1 MKAAAEHDLR
11 APYPGLRP
19 FQPPE
24 SPIFFGRA
32 RQTNEMLKRLE
43 RQRFLAVVGASGSGK
58 SSLVRAGLLPALQDG
73 YLRGVSS
80 DWRFVIARPGV
91 DPYGNLAEAF
101 CRGQGAEREPTGF
114 ELSLAESVLRSGRR
128 GVAELLHKFDVPG
141 DRPVLLL
148 IDQFE
153 ELFRF
158 REAARRLAGQ
168 AAPDGYQQRNDA
180 IQFVDLLLRT
190 AEQADR
196 PVYVILTMRSEFM
209 GDCDA
214 FFGLP
219 EAISA
224 SQFLTPR
231 LTRDQSAEAIEGP
244 LDQFHGEIAPE
255 VVNQIVNEVGSDP
268 DQLPLMQHA
277 LLRMWQLA
285 CDEAGVPSDAGPRSP
300 DTPLVTLSEQHYG
313 TAGRVAKALDL
324 HASGIYAE
332 LGRMAPDTQARSA
345 SEGES
350 VVTSPDT
357 QARSASE
364 GESASVPRLRVGL
377 VSVAAEPSPQQR
389 IAQWLF
395 RCLAE
400 RTPQGVLVRRLTT
413 IGEVATVAGV
423 PAAEVAEVVAAFT
436 GPGRDFLVLSRVG
449 VDGPSPSLSPRPGTP
464 GRGVGGEGFGASP
477 HASTPVGA
485 TPTADGT
492 EELHGLGSP
501 RRMEPL
507 TPTLSP
513 EYRGEGASMRNV
525 QASLTAAT
533 TIDIS
538 HESLLRQWQQLREW
552 VTAEADAADELRKL
566 VRDAKDWDHGL
577 RNLLRQPELGVFRQW
592 RDERVP
598 SPAWAARY
606 ASADEFELADRYL
619 DESGKQEERE
629 QQEEKDARQR
639 ELELERRRTA
649 EAEAAAAR
657 QRRLSRIAFVSAG
670 VAVLFGL
677 VVIALAVFLNRQ
689 IDQGTEALVNALL
702 VAPPESLPKAIDS
715 LKSFQGPAT
724 LKLQAVVK
732 DAGNEPQHRLHAGCA
747 LSEFGD
753 LDGDV
758 VEAVLTSIPRGP
770 AGECPNIVW
779 ALRPV
784 RDDALRTIAQRFEQ
798 SKQPEER
805 VHYATVAL
813 HLGNLATASR
823 LLVLHKDP
831 ANRTAFIH
839 NYFKWPGDLAEL
851 APILRE
857 SKAGAGREKADLRSG
872 LCAALG
878 LIPLET
884 LTESQRRA
892 LIAALTE
899 LHQQAPDGGT
909 HSAAYFA
916 LRRWRQ
922 EKAIRDLTPSKLLP
936 AEDRGWFVNS
946 LGMTMVRIIPRGS
959 FTMGDNSSLAA
970 EEEKPPHEV
979 TLTQDFYLGDREVTV
994 RQFKRFV
1001 QEAADQPKCKDEKQI
1016 AESWD
1021 GEDKQWSPEED
1032 CPVQKVS
1039 WFQAVAFCNWLSHFE
1054 KLTPCYG
1061 LSRTGTNDKSDWKCD
1076 LNAKASGYR
1085 LPTEAQ
1091 WEYACRAVS
1100 QTQYAFGDDAALLAE
1115 YGYYSSNS
1123 VGRTWPGGEKL
1134 PNGWGLFDM
1143 HGNVWEWCHDGYA
1156 SYKDS
1161 ASSDPSGDE
1170 AASARVI
1177 RGGSWVD
1184 DAGSCRAAVRFRNE
1198 PQYRHDFLG
1207 FRVAAVPQAK
1217 SSPGPGAR

>member
-1 MKAAAEHDLR
+1 MKAADEHDLR

-128 GVAELLHKFDVPG
+128 GVVELLHKFDVPG

-180 IQFVDLLLRT
+180 IEFVDLLLRT

-244 LDQFHGEIAPE
+244 LDQFHGAVAPE

-300 DTPLVTLSEQHYG
+300 DAPLVTLGEQHYN

-324 HASGIYAE
+324 HASGIYAG
-332 LGRMAPDTQARSA
+332 LGSDPPDIETRSV
-345 SEGES
+345 SEGEAA
-350 VVTSPDT
+350 VTSFDT
-357 QARSASE
+357 VVRSASE

-436 GPGRDFLVLSRVG
+436 GPGRDFLVLLESRLQPDAVL
-449 VDGPSPSLSPRPGTP
+449 PES
-464 GRGVGGEGFGASP
+464 GAP
-477 HASTPVGA
+477 L
-485 TPTADGT
+485 ADGT
-492 EELHGLGSP
+492 RSVP
-501 RRMEPL
+501 A
-507 TPTLSP
+507 TL
-513 EYRGEGASMRNV
+513 AV
-525 QASLTAAT
+525 AT

-538 HESLLRQWQQLREW
+538 HESLLRQWQLLREW

-592 RDERVP
+592 RNERVP
-598 SPAWAARY
+598 SPAWARRY
-606 ASADEFELADRYL
+606 ASADEFALADRYL
-619 DESGKQEERE
+619 DESGTQEKRE

-639 ELELERRRTA
+639 ELSLARRRAAIAMTI
-649 EAEAAAAR
+649 AAAAIISLAFAAWQSSRLADSNRR
-657 QRRLSRIAFVSAG
+657 QTE
-670 VAVLFGL
+670 VL
-677 VVIALAVFLNRQ
+677 
-689 IDQGTEALVNALL
+689 
-702 VAPPESLPKAIDS
+702 
-715 LKSFQGPAT
+715 
-724 LKLQAVVK
+724 VK
-732 DAGNEPQHRLHAGCA
+732 
-747 LSEFGD
+747 
-753 LDGDV
+753 
-758 VEAVLTSIPRGP
+758 
-770 AGECPNIVW
+770 
-779 ALRPV
+779 
-784 RDDALRTIAQRFEQ
+784 
-798 SKQPEER
+798 
-805 VHYATVAL
+805 ATVAGSDDNFL
-813 HLGNLATASR
+813 TLVDDLRVYQAAALAPLREIVADPKRPIGQRGNAA
-823 LLVLHKDP
+823 LVLAAFGDSVSTARPALALDKVPSGRTKFIHGYPRFHGDLTKAALALEAAKADP
-831 ANRTAFIH
+831 AA
-839 NYFKWPGDLAEL
+839 
-851 APILRE
+851 
-857 SKAGAGREKADLRSG
+857 ADFRSG

-878 LIPLET
+878 LIPWG
-884 LTESQRRA
+884 QIRA
-892 LIAALTE
+892 EEQAALRKT
-899 LHQQAPDGGT
+899 LVGLYVDAPDGGT
-909 HSAAYFA
+909 HSAAFFA
-916 LRRWRQ
+916 LKHWGQ
-922 EKAIRDLTPSKLLP
+922 EKTIPSLLETPQP
-936 AEDRGWFVNS
+936 WDDRGWAVNS
-946 LGMTMVRIIPRGS
+946 LGMTMVRIPHDS
-959 FTMGDNSSLAA
+959 FTMGDGSGQAGRD
-970 EEEKPPHEV
+970 EKPPHEV

-994 RQFKRFV
+994 RQFKKFV
-1001 QEAADQPKCKDEKQI
+1001 QEAADHPKCEDEKQI
-1016 AESWD
+1016 AESWG
-1021 GEDKQWSPEED
+1021 GEDKKISREEEE
-1032 CPVQKVS
+1032 CPVQMVS
-1039 WFQAVAFCNWLSHFE
+1039 WFHAVAFCNWLSHFE

-1100 QTQYAFGDDAALLAE
+1100 QTQYAFGDDMGLLAQ
-1115 YGYYSSNS
+1115 YGYYANNS
-1123 VGRTWPGGEKL
+1123 ENRTWPAGDKL

-1156 SYKDS
+1156 SYPDS
-1161 ASSDPSGDE
+1161 PSRDPSGDE
-1170 AASARVI
+1170 AASSRGN
-1177 RGGSWVD
+1177 RGGCWGISARYCRS
-1184 DAGSCRAAVRFRNE
+1184 AGRNWFD
-1198 PQYRHDFLG
+1198 PSSRYYDLG
-1207 FRVAAVPQAK
+1207 FRVAR
-1217 SSPGPGAR
+1217 SPSG